1 MLSTALNHSK
11 LFYFMQF
18 IIFIDYKRISFYY
31 GITVYYSLFKSS
43 RLEVSMYRLKLFLN
57 SFLALFAVMRLTGME
72 TKNPVSIILFI
83 IFLFIFSG
91 LNSDRTESHIASKD
105 PYIAAVLALIFCSFT
120 LAAKYETILG
130 TMTSTLFCTIILLF
144 TWFGLFL
151 IYFYLSI
158 WLLQA
163 AAQLHITGNT
173 YSSAWLNVVTVIC
186 CMLCWSFYFLH
197 EYPGVMTPDSINQYA
212 QVIGA
217 YSLSNHHSIV
227 HTALIGLFYNLGLSL
242 TGNVTFG
249 LALYTLAQM
258 FFMALAAGYV
268 VRTMQKANIITPVI
282 IITILFYALMPYHG
296 IYAVTI
302 WKDIPFA
309 GCFTLFSAALMRF
322 LLRGNAAATSGRAP
336 KLCIG
341 EYFSLVIPY
350 VFSGIMLCL
359 LRTNGWYA
367 FLISLPFI
375 LLVYRR
381 SWRAMLP
388 IHAVILLLVL
398 FVRYPVMHVYDIRQ
412 ADFVES
418 LSVPIQQLARVV
430 AQNEGMEESQIAFVE
445 HIMDVTKVAE
455 VYQPDVSDSIKNLV
469 RESGSDYLETHKGAF
484 FKNWFFIGLS
494 HPKTY
499 FDAFVAQTVGF
510 WYPDVSYQAGLA
522 DGIYPNDFGL
532 SWQPVLSGSAVVKI
546 REILFKL
553 QDLIPL
559 YGMMWSMGFMLWTLI
574 LTIALSIRE
583 ERTAN
588 AVLALPVLLLMF
600 TLIIATPVATE
611 FRYAYALFFG
621 MPVYLIAPFV
631 REKSGT

>member
-1 MLSTALNHSK
+1 
-11 LFYFMQF
+11 
-18 IIFIDYKRISFYY
+18 
-31 GITVYYSLFKSS
+31 
-43 RLEVSMYRLKLFLN
+43 MYRLKLFLN
-57 SFLALFAVMRLTGME
+57 SFLALFAIMRLTGME
-72 TKNPVSIILFI
+72 TRNPVSLIIFI

-91 LNSDRTESHIASKD
+91 LNSDSTESHIASKD
-105 PYIAAVLALIFCSFT
+105 PYIAAVLALIFCTFT
-120 LAAKYETILG
+120 LAAKYEVILG
-130 TMTSTLFCTIILLF
+130 TMTSTLFCAVILLF

-163 AAQLHITGNT
+163 AERLHITGSV
-173 YSSAWLNVVTVIC
+173 YSSGWLCVAAIFS

-217 YSLSNHHSIV
+217 YELSNHHSIV
-227 HTALIGLFYNLGLSL
+227 HTALIGFFYNIGLAF
-242 TGNVTFG
+242 TGNAHFG

-258 FFMALAAGYV
+258 LFMALVAGYV

-282 IITILFYALMPYHG
+282 IITILFYAFIPYHG

-302 WKDIPFA
+302 WKDVPFA

-336 KLCIG
+336 KLHIG
-341 EYFSLVIPY
+341 EYFSLVLPY
-350 VFSGIMLCL
+350 ILSGIMLCL
-359 LRTNGWYA
+359 LRANGWYA

-375 LLVYRR
+375 LLVYRK
-381 SWRAMLP
+381 SWRTMLP

-398 FVRYPVMHVYDIRQ
+398 FVKYPVMQVYDIKQ

-418 LSVPIQQLARVV
+418 LSVPIQQIARVV
-430 AQNEGMEESQIAFVE
+430 ALNEGMSESQITFVE
-445 HIMDVTKVAE
+445 NIMDVTKVAE
-455 VYQPDVSDSIKNLV
+455 AYQPDVSDGIKNLV
-469 RESGSDYLETHKGAF
+469 RKNGAGYLESHKSEF
-484 FKNWFFIGLS
+484 FKNWFLIGLS

-522 DGIYPNDFGL
+522 DGIYPNEFGL
-532 SWQPVLSGSAVVKI
+532 YWQPILSGHVIIKI

-553 QDLIPL
+553 HDLIPL
-559 YGMMWSMGFMLWTLI
+559 YGFLWSIGFMLWTLI
-574 LTIALSIRE
+574 FTIALDIRN
-583 ERTAN
+583 ERSAN
-588 AVLALPVLLLMF
+588 ALISLPMLFLML
-600 TLIIATPVATE
+600 TLILATPVATE

-621 MPVYLIAPFV
+621 IPIFLVAPFV
-631 REKSGT
+631 REKN

>member
-1 MLSTALNHSK
+1 
-11 LFYFMQF
+11 
-18 IIFIDYKRISFYY
+18 
-31 GITVYYSLFKSS
+31 
-43 RLEVSMYRLKLFLN
+43 MYRLKLFLN

-72 TKNPVSIILFI
+72 TRNPVSIIIFI

-91 LNSDRTESHIASKD
+91 LNSDSTESHIASKD
-105 PYIAAVLALIFCSFT
+105 PFIAAVLALIFCTLT
-120 LAAKYETILG
+120 LAARYEVILG
-130 TMTSTLFCTIILLF
+130 SMTSSLFCAMILLF

-151 IYFYLSI
+151 IYFYLCI

-163 AAQLHITGNT
+163 AERLHITGNV
-173 YSSAWLNVVTVIC
+173 YSSVWLSVLTVAV
-186 CMLCWSFYFLH
+186 CMACWTFYFLH

-217 YSLSNHHSIV
+217 YPLSNHHSIV
-227 HTALIGLFYNLGLSL
+227 HTALIGLFYNIGLAL
-242 TGNVTFG
+242 TGDMHFG

-258 FFMALAAGYV
+258 LFMALVAGYV
-268 VRTMQKANIITPVI
+268 VKTMQKADIITPVI
-282 IITILFYALMPYHG
+282 IITMLFYALIPYHG

-322 LLRGNAAATSGRAP
+322 LLRGNAAVTSGRAP
-336 KLCIG
+336 KLQLG
-341 EYFSLVIPY
+341 EYFSLVLPY
-350 VFSGIMLCL
+350 IFSGIMLCL

-367 FLISLPFI
+367 FLVSLPFI
-375 LLVYRR
+375 LLVYKR
-381 SWRAMLP
+381 SWRCMLP

-398 FVRYPVMHVYDIRQ
+398 FVKYPVMQVYEIPQ

-430 AQNEGMEESQIAFVE
+430 SRNEGMSESQIVFVE
-445 HIMDVTKVAE
+445 NIMDVTKVAE
-455 VYQPDVSDSIKNLV
+455 TYQPDVSDNIKNLV
-469 RESGSDYLETHKGAF
+469 RESGIDYLASHKSEF

-499 FDAFVAQTVGF
+499 FDAFVEQTVGF
-510 WYPDVSYQAGLA
+510 WYPDVSYQVGLA
-522 DGIYPNDFGL
+522 DGIYPNEFGL
-532 SWQPVLSGSAVVKI
+532 RWQPVLSGNAVVKI

-553 QDLIPL
+553 HDLIPL
-559 YGMMWSMGFMLWTLI
+559 YGMLWSMGFMLWTLI
-574 LTIALSIRE
+574 FTIALGIRNE
-583 ERTAN
+583 QSAN
-588 AVLALPVLLLMF
+588 AVIGLPVLLLML
-600 TLIIATPVATE
+600 TIIIATPVATE

-631 REKSGT
+631 RERNGL